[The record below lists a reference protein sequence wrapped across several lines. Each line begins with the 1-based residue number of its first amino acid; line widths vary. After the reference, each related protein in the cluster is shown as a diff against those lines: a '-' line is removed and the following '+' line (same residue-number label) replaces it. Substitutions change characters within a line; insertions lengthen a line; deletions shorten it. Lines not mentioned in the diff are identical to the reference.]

1 MTYLHH
7 MTLCLF
13 SLCLLSACVD
23 RTTHTEPEPFDIKE
37 PFVADGDDTSGD
49 DSSLGVDGVREHHS
63 VSSYPQVKHKGF
75 CERPFGRIV
84 IHMAKPQTTDPCGH
98 GLCEP
103 GDPDRPDDGP
113 YETIITDEFLTC
125 PTPDGGTMTPVMVP
139 GIHAHTYIRFPNL
152 SSQWQRMDTMHQRE
166 YYGFELQGVYFLID
180 SLGLGSISFSAHA
193 PADTCPFTHTFAQQV
208 AINRE
213 LFETIKLMD
222 LVIEPG
228 ALHTPPQPWDDW
240 WFGARRLELEP
251 GRDNRTYEVENALHY
266 FDFTECHPAQ
276 VADSIHDVIIDPEH
290 LVLGHH

>member
-37 PFVADGDDTSGD
+37 PFVVDGDDTSGD
-49 DSSLGVDGVREHHS
+49 SSSPGVDGVREHHS
-63 VSSYPQVKHKGF
+63 VSSFAQVYPHDF
-75 CERPFGRIV
+75 CERPFGRIT
-84 IHMAKPQTTDPCGH
+84 IHMARPQTTDPCGD
-98 GLCEP
+98 GLC
-103 GDPDRPDDGP
+103 GIDDSDRPEGP

-125 PTPDGGTMTPVMVP
+125 PTPDGGTMTPVMTP
-139 GIHAHTYIRFPNL
+139 DIFTEHYIRFPNL
-152 SSQWQRMDTMHQRE
+152 SSQWQRMDTMPQRE
-166 YYGFELQGVYFLID
+166 YYGFELQGLYFLID
-180 SLGLGSISFSAHA
+180 QLVVGSIRFTVHATPEHCSASNSY
-193 PADTCPFTHTFAQQV
+193 TQQV
-208 AINRE
+208 AINSE
-213 LFETIKLMD
+213 LFESIKLMD
-222 LVIEPG
+222 LVIHRNQPR
-228 ALHTPPQPWDDW
+228 TPSEPWDDW

-290 LVLGHH
+290 LVLDHH